1 MDRYFRHFKNGQVY
15 KLLHIAR
22 VEAEPD
28 KKVVVYQAMYGD
40 REVWIRPYDNF
51 FESVTVNGKSVPRF
65 EEVFF

>member
-1 MDRYFRHFKNGQVY
+1 MDRYFKHFKNGQVY

>member
-1 MDRYFRHFKNGQVY
+1 
-15 KLLHIAR
+15 
-22 VEAEPD
+22 
-28 KKVVVYQAMYGD
+28 MYGD